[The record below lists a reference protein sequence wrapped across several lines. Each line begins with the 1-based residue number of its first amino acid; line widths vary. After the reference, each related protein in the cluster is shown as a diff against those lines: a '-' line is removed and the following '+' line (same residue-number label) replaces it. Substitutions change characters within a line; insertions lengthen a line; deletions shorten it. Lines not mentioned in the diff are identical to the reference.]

1 MKRERVRAN
10 RVSFAWH
17 GTAQKYEIQ
26 ISNHFE
32 GCGKMSG
39 WKIPNLENKFALK
52 EKFWSDRRALLSMQ
66 WEF

>member
-1 MKRERVRAN
+1 MKREK
-10 RVSFAWH
+10 VSVAGQ

-52 EKFWSDRRALLSMQ
+52 EKFWSDRQALLSTQ

>member
-1 MKRERVRAN
+1 MKGVRAN
-10 RVSFAWH
+10 RVSVAGH

-32 GCGKMSG
+32 GYGKMSG

-52 EKFWSDRRALLSMQ
+52 EKT
-66 WEF
+66 